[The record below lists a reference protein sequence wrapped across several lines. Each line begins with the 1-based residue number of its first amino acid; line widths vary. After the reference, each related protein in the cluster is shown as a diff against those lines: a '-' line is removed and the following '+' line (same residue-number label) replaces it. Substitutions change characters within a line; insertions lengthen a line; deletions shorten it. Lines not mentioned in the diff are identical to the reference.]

1 MKENP
6 VMHKVYENM
15 KPGVLSLHG
24 FLGDDKRD
32 IELIIDHDAAEL
44 ESAGLSP
51 ADVADGLEKIRDRAL
66 EGLGDYI
73 SLAGDLSAK
82 ADSIRGKLPC
92 PFEHKG
98 LFRKTVISL
107 RGPGID
113 GDILFTDLGIHLI
126 REHGFFQGKGSP
138 FRLEPVEIAEIL
150 KKNDV

>member
-6 VMHKVYENM
+6 AMQNIYENM

-24 FLGDDKRD
+24 FLGSDERGL
-32 IELIIDHDAAEL
+32 ELIIDHDTAEL
-44 ESAGLSP
+44 EAKGESVEAI
-51 ADVADGLEKIRDRAL
+51 ADGLERVRDRAL

-73 SLAGDLSAK
+73 DIGGGFAAR

-92 PFEHKG
+92 PFGHKG

-113 GDILFTDLGIHLI
+113 GDLMFTDLGIHLI

-138 FRLEPVEIAEIL
+138 FRLDPVHIAGIL
-150 KKNDV
+150 KKI

>member
-6 VMHKVYENM
+6 AMQKVYENM

-24 FLGDDKRD
+24 FLGNDNRD

-44 ESAGLSP
+44 ESIGMTAT
-51 ADVADGLEKIRDRAL
+51 DIADGLDKIRDKAL
-66 EGLGDYI
+66 EGLGDFI
-73 SLAGDLSAK
+73 SLSDDFSVR

-92 PFEHKG
+92 PFGHKG

-107 RGPGID
+107 RGSGID

-126 REHGFFQGKGSP
+126 REHGFFQGKGSL
-138 FRLEPVEIAEIL
+138 FRLEPEEIAEIL
-150 KKNDV
+150 KKL